1 MSSEFRSNPS
11 NGFFEP
17 ANNFCKLNV
26 YSDKELNF
34 ECAHL
39 CWFAWHLAEQNVSRP
54 IGEDIEFSYNGL
66 MVVMKYATSF
76 CTSKEYPQ

>member
-34 ECAHL
+34 ECAQL
-39 CWFAWHLAEQNVSRP
+39 RWIARHLAEQNVSRS
-54 IGEDIEFSYNGL
+54 IGEDIEISHNGL
-66 MVVMKYATSF
+66 PVVMKYGASF